1 MKRQSTESIENL
13 RTVGKRYNELC
24 DLIDQAKN
32 DKKSQKDKSEKIKF
46 DKKIQGLRQELKD
59 YKSSLT
65 KEELE
70 AYSDYKK
77 IRLDIKYCELRRKGD
92 KIERKIFKKLNPAYI
107 YMIPAAFGALFFTL
121 CPALFMIIGAFFKV
135 DLVDLGS
142 SYFVGFKN
150 FIMIFTRD
158 IEIQKALGNTALFA
172 FITIILLMAITVLMA
187 SWLQKNTKI
196 NNFVQTLIF
205 TPHISSMVA
214 VAILWVLMLDPI
226 GIINQILAVFGIK
239 GPSWLLDPRTSL
251 ISVAIVSVWKSI
263 GYYTLII
270 IAGLQS
276 LPSDVYEAAKLDK
289 AGRFTT
295 LRKITLPLLAP
306 TLSFVFVMKFINSFK
321 SFAAIDVMTQGGPQ
335 GSSIVLGYWIYT
347 VGRVNSNYGQAMA
360 GAIVMTI
367 MVAFFTII
375 SNKAFKD
382 KG

>member
-13 RTVGKRYNELC
+13 RAVGKRYNELC

-158 IEIQKALGNTALFA
+158 IEFQKALGNTALFA

-270 IAGLQS
+270 IAGVAVS
-276 LPSDVYEAAKLDK
+276 AV
-289 AGRFTT
+289 R
-295 LRKITLPLLAP
+295 
-306 TLSFVFVMKFINSFK
+306 
-321 SFAAIDVMTQGGPQ
+321 
-335 GSSIVLGYWIYT
+335 
-347 VGRVNSNYGQAMA
+347 RV
-360 GAIVMTI
+360 
-367 MVAFFTII
+367 
-375 SNKAFKD
+375 
-382 KG
+382 

>member
-158 IEIQKALGNTALFA
+158 IEFQKALGNTALFA

-196 NNFVQTLIF
+196 NNITKIKKYPL
-205 TPHISSMVA
+205 
-214 VAILWVLMLDPI
+214 
-226 GIINQILAVFGIK
+226 QIK
-239 GPSWLLDPRTSL
+239 
-251 ISVAIVSVWKSI
+251 K
-263 GYYTLII
+263 
-270 IAGLQS
+270 
-276 LPSDVYEAAKLDK
+276 KK
-289 AGRFTT
+289 K
-295 LRKITLPLLAP
+295 KIT
-306 TLSFVFVMKFINSFK
+306 TKFN
-321 SFAAIDVMTQGGPQ
+321 P
-335 GSSIVLGYWIYT
+335 
-347 VGRVNSNYGQAMA
+347 
-360 GAIVMTI
+360 
-367 MVAFFTII
+367 
-375 SNKAFKD
+375 
-382 KG
+382 